1 MYNLS
6 FHFYSFWIKYLII
19 ISSFLVNVF
28 LLSYIVFCVYMVE
41 SVDINFMSGL
51 LIIGLYIFTSSIYDY
66 YLLISMTVKFD
77 RNYLYI
83 IKNKNVYQK
92 VGLSTISKISRK
104 FYFFYLIVIRKDN
117 VKRNVYIFISP
128 NPSFTTPV
136 VVKEL
141 IKLMHN
147 EKVV

>member
-1 MYNLS
+1 
-6 FHFYSFWIKYLII
+6 
-19 ISSFLVNVF
+19 
-28 LLSYIVFCVYMVE
+28 
-41 SVDINFMSGL
+41 
-51 LIIGLYIFTSSIYDY
+51 
-66 YLLISMTVKFD
+66 MTVKFD